1 MGNVKRATATSIAND
16 ALELVHASDQEH
28 SLSADVVRAA
38 KEKEVKQ
45 AVANLQGKYLL
56 HALTHPNADE
66 KNCAVQLTV
75 QLGQLDRQEA
85 AAAIL
90 LGDILGQPFFASLRT
105 KQQLGYIASG
115 SQVEA
120 RGVYSLN
127 LVVQSS
133 VATP

>member
-45 AVANLQGKYLL
+45 AVANLQGKYFL

-75 QLGQLDRQEA
+75 QLGQLDLVRVRVR
-85 AAAIL
+85 
-90 LGDILGQPFFASLRT
+90 AS
-105 KQQLGYIASG
+105 
-115 SQVEA
+115 E
-120 RGVYSLN
+120 
-127 LVVQSS
+127 
-133 VATP
+133 P